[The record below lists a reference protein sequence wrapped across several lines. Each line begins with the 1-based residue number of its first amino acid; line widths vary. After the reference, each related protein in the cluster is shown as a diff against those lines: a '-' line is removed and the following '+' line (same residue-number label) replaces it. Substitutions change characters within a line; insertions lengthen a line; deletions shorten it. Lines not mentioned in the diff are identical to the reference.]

1 MPFIVLLILSL
12 LLSTPAGAAPHRAK
26 KKNPARRHA
35 VHKAAASA
43 SLNPEAVNDSGLA
56 APVGPGSSGPATL
69 RAQILLARAH
79 FSCGEIDGHYGSNL
93 QGAISDFQTAHGLPS
108 SGTLDA
114 AGWKILNA
122 DAAPALVRVAVA
134 PEDVAGPFTPI
145 PEDMMEKA
153 KLPALGY
160 SSPLEEI
167 AEKYHVSP
175 ALLKKLN
182 PRARF
187 DTAGEELLAPNVLVE
202 PPGKAAS
209 VVVSKSRHSLAA
221 LDAGGRILARYP
233 VTSGSEHDPLPIG
246 KWKITGVAK
255 NPPFHYN
262 PALFW
267 DAKETQE
274 KAHIAPGPNNPV
286 GVAWIDLSKEH
297 YGIHGTPEPSTIGKT
312 QSHGCIRLTNWSV
325 AALAQA
331 IVPGTPAVLR
341 DSADSSGAVT
351 AASSARNAKE
361 TRSR

>member
-1 MPFIVLLILSL
+1 MPILVLLILAL
-12 LLSTPAGAAPHRAK
+12 LLPAPAGAATRRAK
-26 KKNPARRHA
+26 KKVQARRHT
-35 VHKAAASA
+35 VHKTAASA
-43 SLNPEAVNDSGLA
+43 SINAKAVNDPGLA
-56 APVGPGSSGPATL
+56 ARVGPGSSASATL

-79 FSCGEIDGHYGSNL
+79 FSSGEIDGHYGSSL
-93 QGAISDFQTAHGLPS
+93 QGAIADFQASHGLPA

-114 AGWKILNA
+114 AAWKILNA
-122 DAAPALVRVAVA
+122 DAGPALVRVALA

-160 SSPLEEI
+160 SSPLEGI
-167 AEKYHVSP
+167 AEKYHASP
-175 ALLKKLN
+175 SLLKKLN

-187 DTAGEELLAPNVLVE
+187 ETAGEEILAPNVLVD

-209 VVVSKSRHSLAA
+209 VVVSKSRHCLAA
-221 LDAGGRILARYP
+221 LDANGKILARYP
-233 VTSGSEHDPLPIG
+233 ATSGSEHDPLPLG

-262 PALFW
+262 PELFW

-274 KAHIAPGPNNPV
+274 KERIAPGPNNPV

-312 QSHGCIRLTNWSV
+312 QSHGCIRLTNWDVQELSKMV
-325 AALAQA
+325 A
-331 IVPGTPAVLR
+331 PGTPALL
-341 DSADSSGAVT
+341 
-351 AASSARNAKE
+351 E
-361 TRSR
+361 E

>member
-1 MPFIVLLILSL
+1 LPILILLIVAL
-12 LLSTPAGAAPHRAK
+12 LLPAPAGAASHRSK
-26 KKNPARRHA
+26 KKAPARRHA

-56 APVGPGSSGPATL
+56 ARVGPGSSGPATL

-79 FSCGEIDGHYGSNL
+79 FSGGEIDGHYGSNL
-93 QGAISDFQTAHGLPS
+93 QGAILDFQAAHGLPS

-114 AGWKILNA
+114 AAWKILNA
-122 DAAPALVRVAVA
+122 DAGPALVRATVA

-145 PEDMMEKA
+145 PEDMMDKA

-160 SSPLEEI
+160 SSPLEGI
-167 AEKYHVSP
+167 AEKYHASP
-175 ALLKKLN
+175 ALLQKLN

-187 DTAGEELLAPNVLVE
+187 DTAGEEIIAPNVLVD

-209 VVVSKSRHSLAA
+209 VVVSKSRRSLAA
-221 LDAGGRILARYP
+221 LDAGGKILARYP

-312 QSHGCIRLTNWSV
+312 QSHGCIRMTNWDVQELSKMV
-325 AALAQA
+325 A
-331 IVPGTPAVLR
+331 PGMPAVL
-341 DSADSSGAVT
+341 
-351 AASSARNAKE
+351 E
-361 TRSR
+361 E